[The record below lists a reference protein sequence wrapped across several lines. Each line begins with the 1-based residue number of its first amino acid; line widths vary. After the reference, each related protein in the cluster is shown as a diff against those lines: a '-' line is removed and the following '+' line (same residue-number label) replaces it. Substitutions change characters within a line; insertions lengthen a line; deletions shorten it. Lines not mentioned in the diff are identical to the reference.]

1 MTGSI
6 FTARNGRVYHER
18 LGEIFDLREMRRV
31 LNGLR
36 QVSRT
41 DKVAA
46 MCDFRRARDTARK
59 TQAVGLNFTH

>member
-1 MTGSI
+1 MTL

-36 QVSRT
+36 QVPRT

-46 MCDFRRARDTARK
+46 MCDFRRARQEAK
-59 TQAVGLNFTH
+59 NEHL

>member
-1 MTGSI
+1 MTI

-18 LGEIFDLREMRRV
+18 LGEIFDLRGMRRV

-36 QVSRT
+36 QVPRT

-46 MCDFRRARDTARK
+46 MCDFRRARQEAKND
-59 TQAVGLNFTH
+59 